1 MNKWLKWT
9 IVCGLFGLLILIRL
23 FEAQLFY
30 DPLLK
35 FFKQDYLYQKVPDAD
50 FAKLMLNTALR
61 FLLNTIISL
70 TILYV
75 VFQEKEIVKFSVFVY
90 ALAFLIL
97 FPWMILLIT
106 NASPESNY
114 NVLFYVRRFL
124 IQPIILLLLL
134 PAFYYHKYKHS

>member
-9 IVCGLFGLLILIRL
+9 IVAGLFGLLILIRL
-23 FEAQLFY
+23 FESQLFY

-35 FFKQDYLYQKVPDAD
+35 FFKQDYLHQKVPEAD
-50 FAKLMLNTALR
+50 FAKLMLNTAFR

-75 VFQEKEIVKFSVFVY
+75 VFQEKGIVKFSVFVY
-90 ALAFLIL
+90 ALAFLVL
-97 FPWMILLIT
+97 FPWMVWLIA

-134 PAFYYHKYKHS
+134 PAFYYHKQKNT

>member
-1 MNKWLKWT
+1 M
-9 IVCGLFGLLILIRL
+9 I
-23 FEAQLFY
+23 
-30 DPLLK
+30 
-35 FFKQDYLYQKVPDAD
+35 
-50 FAKLMLNTALR
+50 NTAFR

-75 VFQEKEIVKFSVFVY
+75 VFQEKGIVKFSVFVY

-97 FPWMILLIT
+97 FPWMVWLIA

-114 NVLFYVRRFL
+114 NILFYVRRFL

>member
-9 IVCGLFGLLILIRL
+9 IVVGLFGLLILIRL
-23 FEAQLFY
+23 FESQLFY

-35 FFKQDYLYQKVPDAD
+35 FFKQDYLYQKVPEAD
-50 FAKLMLNTALR
+50 FAKLMLNTAYR

-75 VFQEKEIVKFSVFVY
+75 VFQEKGVVKFSVFVY
-90 ALAFLIL
+90 VLAFLIL
-97 FPWMILLIT
+97 FPWMVWLIA

-134 PAFYYHKYKHS
+134 PAFYYHKQKIN

>member
-9 IVCGLFGLLILIRL
+9 IVAGLFGLLILIRL
-23 FEAQLFY
+23 FESQLFY

-35 FFKQDYLYQKVPDAD
+35 FFKQDYLYQKVPEAD
-50 FAKLMLNTALR
+50 FVKLMLNTALR

-75 VFQEKEIVKFSVFVY
+75 VFQEKGILKFSGFVY

-97 FPWMILLIT
+97 FPWMVWLIA

-134 PAFYYHKYKHS
+134 PAFYYHRHKHS

>member
-9 IVCGLFGLLILIRL
+9 IVVALFGLLILIRL
-23 FEAQLFY
+23 FESQLFY
-30 DPLLK
+30 DPLLN
-35 FFKQDYLYQKVPDAD
+35 FFKQDYLYGKTPDVEVG
-50 FAKLMLNTALR
+50 KLMLHTAFR
-61 FLLNTIISL
+61 FLLNTGISL

-75 VFQEKEIVKFSVFVY
+75 VFQEKGIVKFSVFVY
-90 ALAFLIL
+90 TLVFLIL
-97 FPWMILLIT
+97 FPWLTWLVL

-134 PAFYYHKYKHS
+134 PAFYYHKQKHS

>member
-9 IVCGLFGLLILIRL
+9 IVAGLFVLLILIRL
-23 FEAQLFY
+23 FESQLFY

-35 FFKQDYLYQKVPDAD
+35 FFKQDYLYQKVPEAD
-50 FAKLMLNTALR
+50 FAKLMINTAFR

-75 VFQEKEIVKFSVFVY
+75 VFQEKGIVKFSVFVY

-97 FPWMILLIT
+97 FPWMVWLIA

-114 NVLFYVRRFL
+114 NILFYVRRFL